1 MSVFF
6 SLIIIK
12 WYTEEEDILNFLM
25 KKGELGQLA
34 ERRVHGRMDLFSP
47 DLGFYVEMPLFSEL
61 QALNSMSFSPI
72 MSFIL
77 DEWGELWELEISF
90 AFVT

>member
-1 MSVFF
+1 
-6 SLIIIK
+6 
-12 WYTEEEDILNFLM
+12 M

-77 DEWGELWELEISF
+77 DE
-90 AFVT
+90 